1 MIPQGDIELFDRYK
15 QGMLSI
21 DDKSIFESR
30 LQSDDNFR
38 NDYHNYRVAVDAIKV
53 AGIKRDLEKILDSQ
67 NRSRIY
73 ILKKSFWIPM
83 AASLLLATVSLF
95 FLNRNSTNLTEEL
108 FNDYYKPY
116 PNVAAFRGISTNLS
130 IAFEEYSKNDFNKAE
145 ELFGKISSDTAL
157 FYRGICLLSLNQA
170 DSSLIVLERIPTSSI
185 FNQQVNWYSGLAFL
199 KNGNYQ
205 SAASRLRRI
214 DKGQFKYAEA
224 EKILSKIS
232 KKVSY
237 LNPSKFSKPPM
248 NQS

>member
-15 QGMLSI
+15 QGVLSI

-53 AGIKRDLEKILDSQ
+53 AGIKRDLERIQDLE
-67 NRSRIY
+67 NRGEIY
-73 ILKKSFWIPM
+73 ILKKTFWIPM

-130 IAFEEYSKNDFNKAE
+130 IAFEEYSKQDFVKAE
-145 ELFGKISSDTAL
+145 TLFRKISNDTAL
-157 FYRGICLLSLNQA
+157 FYRGICKLSLNQA
-170 DSSLIVLERIPTSSI
+170 DSSLILFDQIPNSSI

-199 KNGNYQ
+199 MKGNYQ
-205 SAASRLRRI
+205 SARNRLRKI
-214 DKGQFKYAEA
+214 QKGQYKYSAT
-224 EKILSKIS
+224 EKILSEIS
-232 KKVSY
+232 EK
-237 LNPSKFSKPPM
+237 
-248 NQS
+248 